1 MCAEGPFDMSKEGE
15 AAFKKMFRI
24 ELQLEPRFN
33 RGVSSIVHVKA
44 LEVGQSFELEAGYMC
59 KDFCEGHYGARAYGI
74 DIADLNEWRQ
84 RYNVRAG
91 DLNKDKFIITPE
103 NVYQKADK
111 QYKLHLHPLC
121 ATLLDVVTFM
131 LRTGDFSLSTQ
142 FVKPSYGNSFK
153 PAAAETLWN
162 IYRQQALEASKV
174 TVEQTSEVLYGR
186 PAKAWYNWPMSSII
200 DSYDGNDDFK
210 DQAVQA
216 REMYDMANPSDS
228 NEMLFEDRQYA
239 PAGAP
244 ARTFQRWT
252 GNRNH
257 PHRAGGYDT
266 DMGYDRHWDPAPA
279 AANVAQHRE
288 VIINGN
294 LQRRGRGSGGA
305 SANLVF

>member
-1 MCAEGPFDMSKEGE
+1 M
-15 AAFKKMFRI
+15 
-24 ELQLEPRFN
+24 
-33 RGVSSIVHVKA
+33 
-44 LEVGQSFELEAGYMC
+44 
-59 KDFCEGHYGARAYGI
+59 YGI

-111 QYKLHLHPLC
+111 HYKLHLHPLS

-131 LRTGDFSLSTQ
+131 IRTNDFSLSTQ

-162 IYRQQALEASKV
+162 IYRQQALDASKV
-174 TVEQTSEVLYGR
+174 TVEQISEVLYGR

-216 REMYDMANPSDS
+216 RQIYAMYDTGMANP
-228 NEMLFEDRQYA
+228 L
-239 PAGAP
+239 
-244 ARTFQRWT
+244 
-252 GNRNH
+252 
-257 PHRAGGYDT
+257 
-266 DMGYDRHWDPAPA
+266 DP
-279 AANVAQHRE
+279 
-288 VIINGN
+288 
-294 LQRRGRGSGGA
+294 
-305 SANLVF
+305 FK